1 MFDQVWGYYSS
12 TITENIQVLD
22 LKSEDTLVRINSE
35 TVILVLDFKAKSTLV
50 RINKQKKDQIS
61 CLRPHFSAEKIGKS
75 KSVCWVG

>member
-35 TVILVLDFKAKSTLV
+35 TVIQLVSLNQYVESDNINDRTNYNNRAETTLTYATWRKRWRLNIKS
-50 RINKQKKDQIS
+50 R
-61 CLRPHFSAEKIGKS
+61 
-75 KSVCWVG
+75 